1 MWLGAECLP
10 SIPETLE
17 ALGNI
22 PGWRGEGWLG
32 KRWEVLIVASFVI
45 VYVENHP
52 EEWEYSPKQEEM
64 MLIV

>member
-32 KRWEVLIVASFVI
+32 KRWEVLIVESFVI
-45 VYVENHP
+45 LDVENHP
-52 EEWEYSPKQEEM
+52 ED
-64 MLIV
+64 